1 MNVEGCQ
8 RSGNSVEGHRY
19 FLSRSFGRT
28 GKARTLVLDKKKKC
42 GVPRPIRPAVWLS
55 SAHDER

>member
-28 GKARTLVLDKKKKC
+28 GKARTLVLDKKKKSVGC
-42 GVPRPIRPAVWLS
+42 PDL
-55 SAHDER
+55 